1 MSLLKHSALSTKGSS
16 VFAAESQQRLYAV
29 KNAISDSNVSSSS

>member
-1 MSLLKHSALSTKGSS
+1 MRLLKHSALSTKGSS